1 MIKESYYLATRQF
14 NPFYSPSRT
23 LLKTEDEIIDFVKNN
38 LPNGKV
44 GILLSS
50 GRDSCSLA
58 AMLPKDTIA
67 YTVKFL

>member
-38 LPNGKV
+38 LSG
-44 GILLSS
+44 S
-50 GRDSCSLA
+50 GRWLFYCLERYWDLY
-58 AMLPKDTIA
+58 K
-67 YTVKFL
+67 